1 MIWDN
6 ARIHALKVVEEFIR
20 QHKDELF
27 ILNLL
32 SYSSMLNPQKNVWN
46 KLKPYFYEYKA
57 RTTIDE
63 IKDFIS
69 DYFNHANSNKAE
81 TKSLVNARSYY
92 K

>member
-6 ARIHALKVVEEFIR
+6 ARVHASKAVQEFIS
-20 QHKDELF
+20 QHEEKLF

-32 SYSSMLNPQKNVWN
+32 SYSPMLNLQENIWN
-46 KLKPYFYEYKA
+46 KLKSYFYEYKA
-57 RTTIDE
+57 KTTIDK

-69 DYFNHANSNKAE
+69 DYFNYANSNKAE